1 MKKLLLISSIT
12 LLTQQIIAQ
21 CLPAINNAST
31 TASQNTICSGQA
43 TTISIGASL
52 PGVQYYLRDN
62 ATNTVVTGP
71 LNGNGGP
78 LSFNT
83 GTLSTTQTF
92 HVYGQTLPGG
102 NVALDFDGNDDEIYT
117 NTYSSATSSLT
128 LEAWIYPRSTV
139 YKRIISNYKGTTFG
153 GQFALDTYNP
163 TNNGRGLRF
172 FVISATS
179 VSHSVTIANT
189 LTLNTWN
196 HVAGTFDNGVMKLYV
211 NGIAVATSTA
221 PFTSIP
227 ANTNEVTI
235 GEDPSI
241 VVSEFFDGKMDD
253 IRVWNTA
260 RTATEISTNMSNCLV
275 GNEVGLKNYWK
286 FFENSG
292 NKVLDIVTN
301 SVGTMASA
309 MLPAT
314 AWTSGNVNCG
324 TATCNLIM
332 TNLKTITVSTCSG
345 LAEQSSTNAE
355 MIVFPNPTNSTLTI
369 KTEETIETITVYNL
383 LGAVAKEETNKS
395 FSVEQL
401 PAGVYTLQIK
411 TSKGIG
417 TVRFVKE

>member
-12 LLTQQIIAQ
+12 LLSHQINAQ
-21 CLPAINNAST
+21 CLPAINNSSLT
-31 TASQNTICSGQA
+31 TLQNTVCVGQSS
-43 TTISIGASL
+43 TISIGASL

-71 LNGNGGP
+71 LNGTGSP

-117 NTYSSATSSLT
+117 NTYSSATNSLT
-128 LEAWIYPRSTV
+128 LEAWIYPRATV

-153 GQFALDTYNP
+153 GQFSMDTYNA

-179 VSHSVTIANT
+179 ATHSVTIANV

-221 PFTSIP
+221 AFTSLP
-227 ANTNEVTI
+227 ANSNEITI

-253 IRVWNTA
+253 IRIWNTA

-301 SVGTMASA
+301 AVGTMASA
-309 MLPAT
+309 MLPST
-314 AWTSGNVNCG
+314 AWTSGNVNWY
-324 TATCNLIM
+324 CNM
-332 TNLKTITVSTCSG
+332 
-345 LAEQSSTNAE
+345 
-355 MIVFPNPTNSTLTI
+355 
-369 KTEETIETITVYNL
+369 
-383 LGAVAKEETNKS
+383 
-395 FSVEQL
+395 
-401 PAGVYTLQIK
+401 
-411 TSKGIG
+411 
-417 TVRFVKE
+417 